1 MSEFDEQ
8 QEPQAAVALVHALL
22 PEESILILRRT
33 SNPRDP
39 WSGHWAF
46 PGGRRDPA
54 DRDLLETALR
64 ELREEVGIVLER
76 HQMTERLPDSDAGR
90 RVGRVVRV
98 AGFAFKVPEPLPFTL
113 QASEAE
119 EAVWVPV
126 AKLLDLRLHRM
137 QEVPGLPP
145 GMRFPAIDIGGVPL
159 WGFTYRAICRWLDV
173 EPPG

>member
-1 MSEFDEQ
+1 MRDDDEL
-8 QEPQAAVALVHALL
+8 EPQAAVALVHAQL

-33 SNPRDP
+33 RNERDP

-46 PGGRRDPA
+46 PGGRRDA
-54 DRDLLETALR
+54 VDRDLLDTALR

-76 HQMTERLPDSDAGR
+76 GQMTERLPDSDAGR

-98 AGFAFKVPEPLPFTL
+98 AAFAFRVPEPLPFTL

-119 EAVWVPV
+119 EAVWMPV
-126 AKLLDLRLHRM
+126 ARVLDLTHHRV
-137 QEVPGLPP
+137 QAVPGLPP
-145 GMRFPAIDIGGVPL
+145 EMLFPSIDVGGVPL
-159 WGFTYRAICRWLDV
+159 WGFTYRMICRWLRV